1 MPVQTY
7 DVEATGVDPFRRLS
21 ASQVNLWKACPR
33 QWYYA
38 YEERLKGPMP
48 PVIIRGNAAEECI
61 CRVLRDSPSLI
72 TPDASDILISPLN
85 ENGSP
90 DWEDEGNWMAARL
103 SSRPAEDWP
112 TSREAL
118 MEWALSR
125 VEVHFDR
132 CWDAAVDDW
141 QSTQNRAGSLEDVE
155 PEECI
160 EMIHAVSYTH
170 LTLPTICSV

>member
-38 YEERLKGPMP
+38 YQERLKGPMP

-72 TPDASDILISPLN
+72 TPDASDSLISPLN
-85 ENGSP
+85 EKGAP

-103 SSRPAEDWP
+103 SSRPIEDWP
-112 TSREAL
+112 SSREAL
-118 MEWALSR
+118 MEWALS
-125 VEVHFDR
+125 
-132 CWDAAVDDW
+132 
-141 QSTQNRAGSLEDVE
+141 
-155 PEECI
+155 
-160 EMIHAVSYTH
+160 
-170 LTLPTICSV
+170 LTLIHI